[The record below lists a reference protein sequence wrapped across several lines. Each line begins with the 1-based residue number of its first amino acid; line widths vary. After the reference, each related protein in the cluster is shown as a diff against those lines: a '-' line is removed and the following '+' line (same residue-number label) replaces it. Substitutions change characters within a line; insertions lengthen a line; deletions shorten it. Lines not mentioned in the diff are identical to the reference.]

1 MQETEN
7 NQPEQ
12 EKQSGG
18 TSITV
23 VVRVRPAN
31 DREKNAQQGS
41 LIKTIDDRFLVFDPP
56 GERAQK
62 QSFISSRGNRA
73 KNISFGFDKIFD
85 ETATQ
90 SDVFDIVKGI
100 IFQENGGLLDG
111 FNCTVLAYGASGSG
125 KTFSM
130 AGTQE
135 NPGLMSR
142 SVEHIFQSIK
152 VRTGR
157 AAKIRM
163 SYLEIY
169 NENIR
174 DLLNPND
181 SKGKE
186 LKIVDDP
193 EHGITVTGL
202 SHCYPTNTDEV
213 LRLVQIGNANRTQ
226 APTEANPF
234 SSRSHAILQII
245 VENFDDVPG
254 MSTTS
259 QIGKLSLIDLAGSE
273 RATANSGV
281 RLRETAKINCSL
293 LALGNCITALCNGS
307 SHIPFRQSKLT
318 RLLMDS
324 LGGNCKTI
332 CLSCISPSYATYE
345 DTFNTLQYANKAKN
359 IKTNV
364 KKNTVNVKAHVAEY
378 QVMIEKLRNQVQE
391 LQQTAVNIP
400 LITAFGRTCDTIL
413 QTQRQKIQS
422 LLSSSLPPSGEDL
435 QTRFDSLSLN
445 KPADFTRKI
454 MHRVNAFLQEAHK
467 NRPMVQEQ
475 KKWLDQ
481 EQQLRALKLEK
492 IALAAANELYQ
503 AQVSVQREMIQSLS
517 MRRQDDDAEVRKLVH
532 MAELVDV
539 TEELDNETIKTCENP
554 FLISDSEEQ
563 KPKLSRPPGRF
574 QRNSICSW
582 SRIKKPAARVAQPE
596 QQIDEAPKSARPSL
610 AFHDYFK
617 QQMQRNMQPSKRQP
631 LAKISNAQRDVNSKF
646 VVAGNSI
653 PKTTRA
659 AYNEERWK

>member
-1 MQETEN
+1 MQDSDTG
-7 NQPEQ
+7 QPETQ
-12 EKQSGG
+12 NRSSG
-18 TSITV
+18 TSVTV

-31 DREKNAQQGS
+31 DREKSVQQGS

-62 QSFISSRGNRA
+62 QTFISSRGNRA

-85 ETATQ
+85 ETSTQ
-90 SDVFDIVKGI
+90 SEVFDFVKNI

-152 VRTGR
+152 LRTGR

-174 DLLNPND
+174 DLLNPTD
-181 SKGKE
+181 SKNKE

-213 LRLVQIGNANRTQ
+213 LRLVQIGNTNRTQ

-245 VENFDDVPG
+245 VENCDDVPG

-273 RATANSGV
+273 RATSNTGV

-378 QVMIEKLRNQVQE
+378 QAMIEKLRTQVQE

-400 LITAFGRTCDTIL
+400 LITAYGRACDTIL
-413 QTQRQKIQS
+413 QSQRTKIQS
-422 LLSSSLPPSGEDL
+422 MLTASLPSQEQDL
-435 QTRFDSLSLN
+435 QTRFESLSTI
-445 KPADFTRKI
+445 KPTDFTRRV
-454 MHRVNAFLQEAHK
+454 MQRVNAYLQESHK
-467 NRPMVQEQ
+467 NRPQVQEQ

-481 EQQLRALKLEK
+481 EQQIRALKLEK
-492 IALAAANELYQ
+492 LALSAVNELYQ
-503 AQVSVQREMIQSLS
+503 AQVAVQREVIQNLSL
-517 MRRQDDDAEVRKLVH
+517 RKQNDGDEVKKLVH

-539 TEELDNETIKTCENP
+539 TEELDQPSPFVINEMDAKPIAVIK
-554 FLISDSEEQ
+554 
-563 KPKLSRPPGRF
+563 PPGRF

-582 SRIKKPAARVAQPE
+582 SRIKKNPVKQAPQE
-596 QQIDEAPKSARPSL
+596 QLQLEEAPKSARPSL

-617 QQMQRNMQPSKRQP
+617 QRTQQQQRTRQP
-631 LAKISNAQRDVNSKF
+631 LSRISNVSRDFNQKYSTLQST
-646 VVAGNSI
+646 A

-659 AYNEERWK
+659 VSNEERWK